1 MDKTGIIVGGIAG
14 AVLTL
19 VLFTVIMIPP
29 AEMEKP
35 EIVVTNGHDITTVG
49 ETLPAYT
56 KEMSLIEI
64 FENSEAGVVRVNVQR
79 SEDVERPTGVGSGFV
94 FDKKGHIITNA
105 HVVDNANKVVVTFL
119 DGREYKAEVIGMDQ
133 FTDVA
138 VIKVNTDSALL
149 QPISLGDSSNLRV
162 GEPIAAIGNPFGLSG
177 SMTSGIVSQL
187 GRLLPSGAGYS
198 IPDVIQTDAAINP
211 GNSGGP
217 LLNMRGEIVGINTAI
232 QSATGEFTGVGF
244 AVPSQTVA
252 KIVPVLIQ
260 DGEYRHPWIGISGR
274 DIDPD
279 LAQVLKLNDAVGFL
293 VIMVVPDSPAEK
305 AGLIGSEVIVLGFA
319 PMIGFLAAVTLLMIY
334 LSYLKTTLH
343 LKRLIP

>member
-162 GEPIAAIGNPFGLSG
+162 GEPIAAI
-177 SMTSGIVSQL
+177 
-187 GRLLPSGAGYS
+187 
-198 IPDVIQTDAAINP
+198 
-211 GNSGGP
+211 
-217 LLNMRGEIVGINTAI
+217 
-232 QSATGEFTGVGF
+232 
-244 AVPSQTVA
+244 
-252 KIVPVLIQ
+252 
-260 DGEYRHPWIGISGR
+260 
-274 DIDPD
+274 
-279 LAQVLKLNDAVGFL
+279 
-293 VIMVVPDSPAEK
+293 
-305 AGLIGSEVIVLGFA
+305 
-319 PMIGFLAAVTLLMIY
+319 
-334 LSYLKTTLH
+334 
-343 LKRLIP
+343 